1 MGYSTKQ
8 ELIQA
13 LANALSQGNP
23 SQPGVLVDLFS
34 VGKMVTDTVNDSQIF
49 QYIKWADENI
59 DAALSGVYQTPFQR
73 VNRGSYPIAVDITT
87 GDTSIILPDATRFTP
102 DDVVLVR
109 DSATGLYQQVIIS
122 AVPNDNTLTLTAPLT
137 SGYPASTTKIERIR
151 YPDPI
156 PKMSARLAAATLYD
170 KHFAAQTDANKSEY
184 GTYLRSLVYQ
194 DMNGVLNG
202 VIALSIPDAGNFTG
216 RRYYNHALDDVHAT
230 KAKGDQKFFGT
241 DK

>member
-23 SQPGVLVDLFS
+23 TEPGVLVDIFS
-34 VGKMVTDTVNDSQIF
+34 VGNMVTDTVSDSQIF

-59 DAALSGVYQTPFQR
+59 DASLSSIYQTPFQR

-87 GDTSIILPDATRFTP
+87 ADSVIILPDATRFTP
-102 DDVVLVR
+102 NDIVLVR
-109 DSATGLYQQVIIS
+109 DSATGLYQEVTVETI
-122 AVPNDNTLTLTAPLT
+122 PNDNTLTVVAPFT
-137 SGYPASTTKIERIR
+137 SDFPALTTKVERIR

-194 DMNGVLNG
+194 DMNAILNG
-202 VIALSIPDAGNFTG
+202 VISLTIADAGYFKG
-216 RRYYNHALDDVHAT
+216 RRYYNHALDDVQST
-230 KAKGDQKFFGT
+230 KAKADQKFFGA
-241 DK
+241 D